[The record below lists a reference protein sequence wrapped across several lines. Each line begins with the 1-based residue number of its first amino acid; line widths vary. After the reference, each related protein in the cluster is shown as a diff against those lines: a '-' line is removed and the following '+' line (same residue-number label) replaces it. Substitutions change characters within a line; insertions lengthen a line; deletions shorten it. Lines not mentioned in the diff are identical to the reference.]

1 MHSAQDKLL
10 LILAVLTL
18 LDNSLQSATMDP
30 FGRITVLLGKY
41 VYYYY
46 YYYYYKLWASFLP
59 CTSTTKY
66 LGIKPDS
73 KLHFH
78 AHVDYIFSQSVRMLG
93 LVRIITHSFSTL
105 DSLLVLYFTLI
116 RSESKYASAV

>member
-1 MHSAQDKLL
+1 MEKIKEIKETVSGLSYMHSAQDKLL

-46 YYYYYKLWASFLP
+46 YY
-59 CTSTTKY
+59 
-66 LGIKPDS
+66 
-73 KLHFH
+73 
-78 AHVDYIFSQSVRMLG
+78 
-93 LVRIITHSFSTL
+93 
-105 DSLLVLYFTLI
+105 
-116 RSESKYASAV
+116 